1 MFIPVNFLGFYL
13 SPMILYVF
21 WTVPVFIIVRFVLKR
36 CGVLGFVWNLP
47 LFEVAIFFILL
58 ALIVLGSYSQ

>member
-21 WTVPVFIIVRFVLKR
+21 WTVPVFIIVRLILKR

>member
-13 SPMILYVF
+13 SPMILYVC
-21 WTVPVFIIVRFVLKR
+21 WTVPAFIAVRFVLKR